1 MVMGWEGYVFA
12 LYVSTHINALGG
24 TTKDK
29 NFIICLWVF
38 KLFFYLKPNS
48 NEIDFLITKCINHH

>member
-12 LYVSTHINALGG
+12 LYVSTHINALGE

-38 KLFFYLKPNS
+38 KKFQQKKCFKILKS
-48 NEIDFLITKCINHH
+48 